1 MKSNVESARLI
12 ARDAKKWMRK
22 RVDATH
28 DESTPEDFRLS
39 PYRR

>member
-1 MKSNVESARLI
+1 MTPTIESARLI

-22 RVDATH
+22 RVDAAH
-28 DESTPEDFRLS
+28 DESTPEDFRVS